1 MSYKCRFLSSRGADW
16 DVLFSVHSLQENN
29 SHSRFRPRATL
40 QMTGWFASSTDQAIM
55 GIRDLTA
62 SILWLA
68 SFLLAF
74 TPHTHQHQNNWRK
87 PTVIRV
93 LQGGVNI
100 GSDYDD
106 EINTYKVK
114 ATTASEP
121 WVKVVNVEP

>member
-1 MSYKCRFLSSRGADW
+1 
-16 DVLFSVHSLQENN
+16 
-29 SHSRFRPRATL
+29 
-40 QMTGWFASSTDQAIM
+40 MTGWFASSTDQAIM

-74 TPHTHQHQNNWRK
+74 TPHTHQHQTQLSGVSFAMSGFGVVTEFSNALQAYPLTNNWRK